1 MATIRHIA
9 IFAEDSEKL
18 AKFYESVYGLKITG
32 RSKGDV
38 WLTDGYMDIA
48 LIGRKRPN
56 APKGIH
62 HFGFTLDESEKGE
75 VYRKMKGLGLDPYDP
90 RASDPSVDRPFVED
104 AAHDPEGNRFDISTG
119 MRDMDSEVAKMDKV
133 RAAEK
138 AKETT

>member
-1 MATIRHIA
+1 MAKIRHIA

-18 AKFYESVYGLKITG
+18 AKFYESVYGMKITG

-38 WLTDGYMDIA
+38 WLTDGYMDVA
-48 LIGRKRPN
+48 LIGRKKPQH
-56 APKGIH
+56 PKGIN
-62 HFGFTLDESEKGE
+62 HFGFTLDESEKAE
-75 VYRKMKGLGLDPYDP
+75 VYRKMKDLNLEPYDP

-119 MRDMDSEVAKMDKV
+119 MRDMDAEVAKMDQL
-133 RAAEK
+133 RAT